1 MATRLPPSLPEPI
14 PTPRPNTPPLCQFGL
29 PRVSK
34 MIEGRDMRE
43 AVVGQM
49 HPRMRSTEFSDRVQE
64 LADKY
69 TKPGKADTVDQARWE
84 S

>member
-1 MATRLPPSLPEPI
+1 
-14 PTPRPNTPPLCQFGL
+14 
-29 PRVSK
+29 